1 MVLEKSNDNIAELND
16 GMQKLND
23 NIAETKLWYCRNW
36 IIILQKINDDIVEF
50 IS

>member
-23 NIAETKLWYCRNW
+23 NIEETKLWYCGNW
-36 IIILQKINDDIVEF
+36 IMILKTINDDIAEF
-50 IS
+50 IW